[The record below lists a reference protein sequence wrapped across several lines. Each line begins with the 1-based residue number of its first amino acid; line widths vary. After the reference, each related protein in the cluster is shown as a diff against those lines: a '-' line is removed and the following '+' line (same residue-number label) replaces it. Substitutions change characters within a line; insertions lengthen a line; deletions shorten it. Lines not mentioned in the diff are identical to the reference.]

1 VIIAIDG
8 PAGVGKSTIAGK
20 IANDLGHA
28 YINSGNFYRAITFA
42 HLESGNDP
50 GDNASIIQTARNADL
65 TLESG
70 KLHLSGTNIEDEL
83 HTDRVDASV
92 AQYSAIIEV
101 RHIVNDRIRA
111 LTAGMNAVVEGRDI
125 GTVVF
130 PDAPLKVYLDATPE
144 VRAGRRFRQGISDM
158 TLDELADNIRMRDQ
172 IDRNKEE
179 GSLKIAEGAFYLDT
193 SYLTIEEVC
202 EKVVRKFH
210 DIRSQ

>member
-1 VIIAIDG
+1 
-8 PAGVGKSTIAGK
+8 
-20 IANDLGHA
+20 
-28 YINSGNFYRAITFA
+28 
-42 HLESGNDP
+42 
-50 GDNASIIQTARNADL
+50 
-65 TLESG
+65 
-70 KLHLSGTNIEDEL
+70 
-83 HTDRVDASV
+83 
-92 AQYSAIIEV
+92 
-101 RHIVNDRIRA
+101 
-111 LTAGMNAVVEGRDI
+111 
-125 GTVVF
+125 VVF